1 MDAPKPCVEWP
12 HDQKDMVVRLFL
24 LLVSLLLS
32 ACAIN
37 PRVDLA
43 ELSDAKQPVL
53 LNAVPFY
60 PQKKYQCGPAAL
72 AGILQ
77 YSGVDA
83 DPVSLVGEVYVPA
96 RKGSLQVEM
105 LAATRRAGRVPY
117 LLGGEVR
124 DILTQL
130 EAGRPVLVLQNLLT
144 PHVPAWHYAVVVG
157 FDADDNEFILNSG
170 RKRHLDVSAGK
181 FLRTWRWA
189 GYWAIVALR
198 PGEVPAGAE
207 PMRFMQA
214 VAAFEAVAG
223 ADLARPSWQAAAKT
237 WPQSSRPHLALG
249 NLAYF
254 GGDLR
259 GAVAHYQDGLRRA
272 PQDPVLLNNLASV
285 LGDLGCPRT
294 AEQVLRPAFEV
305 AEPGSAW
312 RLDIDATLA
321 ELKADQDEDAP
332 ACAGYLRSD

>member
-1 MDAPKPCVEWP
+1 MTKRTWSCGF
-12 HDQKDMVVRLFL
+12 FL
-24 LLVSLLLS
+24 LAASFLLS

-37 PRVDLA
+37 PRVDLT
-43 ELSDAKQPVL
+43 ELSDAKGPVL
-53 LNAVPFY
+53 LNDVPFY

-72 AGILQ
+72 AGVLQ
-77 YSGVDA
+77 YAGVDA
-83 DPVSLVGEVYVPA
+83 TPASLVGEVYVPA

-117 LLGGEVR
+117 LLGGEVQ
-124 DILTQL
+124 DILIQL

-157 FDADDNEFILNSG
+157 FDASDNEFILNSG

-189 GYWAIVALR
+189 GYWAVVALR

-223 ADLARPSWQAAAKT
+223 GALARPSWQAGAKA

-254 GGDLR
+254 DGDLR
-259 GAVAHYQDGLRRA
+259 GAVAHYQDGLRR
-272 PQDPVLLNNLASV
+272 DPKDSVLINNLASV
-285 LGDLGCPRT
+285 LGELGCPRT
-294 AEQVLRPAFEV
+294 AEQVLQPAFEA

-312 RLDIDATLA
+312 RQDIEVTRA
-321 ELKADQDEDAP
+321 ELKADQGEDAP
-332 ACAGYLRSD
+332 ACAGYLRSE